1 LQRKKKKK
9 KPVFISLATILL
21 ELPVAVI
28 QRADL
33 SGLQPSRY
41 AVEVESML
49 KEVSSVSVVGSGGT
63 YVANTPSDGT
73 LFGCRGALVGL
84 AFDACFII
92 D

>member
-1 LQRKKKKK
+1 
-9 KPVFISLATILL
+9 
-21 ELPVAVI
+21 
-28 QRADL
+28 
-33 SGLQPSRY
+33 
-41 AVEVESML
+41 ML